1 MTKGGKRL
9 ESEHVHTHKAKSHP
23 HFGRIFRYAYRTL
36 VVLAAIIVGVY
47 VIHAFAVPEPEMRPV
62 EPPIA
67 SNTPSGGASSGTPT
81 DDPNTAVD
89 ESKQT
94 PEPVAQWVR
103 RDRCYNFLLVASDQ
117 GNGNTDT
124 IMVVQYDVPA
134 QTVHIVSVPRDTL
147 VDRTVNGHTYYKI
160 NAAYYNGSRNGGGHD
175 GGIRELT
182 NAVTDLLGI
191 PIDRYVKVDIRAFV
205 RLVNAVGGI
214 DFNVPVN
221 MNYDDPTQNLHI
233 HYTKGWHYGLTGQ
246 QVLEIARCRSNS
258 DGDPN
263 VNYGVYPAY
272 PDSDIGRTRTQ
283 QQLLTAIAKKML
295 TSWDLGK
302 IKEYITIFNE
312 NVKTDLTVQE
322 MIWFAER
329 VVLDGFDIS
338 TGISTA
344 TLAGDGSGYYKGAS
358 VYILYPDKVLETVN
372 ALLNPYTRD
381 LSAEQLNVFQK

>member
-1 MTKGGKRL
+1 MTHGGKRL
-9 ESEHVHTHKAKSHP
+9 EPEHTSKKRHP
-23 HFGRIFRYAYRTL
+23 RFDRVLGYAYRTL
-36 VVLAAIIVGVY
+36 VALAAIIVGVY
-47 VIHAFAVPEPEMRPV
+47 VIHAFAVPEPELRPV
-62 EPPIA
+62 EPPLA
-67 SNTPSGGASSGTPT
+67 TSTPEGGTTAGTPT

-89 ESKQT
+89 ESRHT
-94 PEPVAQWVR
+94 PEPVERWER

-147 VDRTVNGHTYYKI
+147 VSRTVNGHTYYKI

-175 GGIRELT
+175 GGIQELT
-182 NAVTDLLGI
+182 RAVSSLLGI

-205 RLVNAVGGI
+205 RLVDAVGGI

-233 HYTKGWHYGLTGQ
+233 HYTKGMHYGLTGQ

-258 DGDPN
+258 DGDPE

-283 QQLLTAIAKKML
+283 QQLLVAIAKKML
-295 TSWDLGK
+295 SWNSLTK
-302 IKEYITIFNE
+302 IEEYITIFNE

-338 TGISTA
+338 TGISTT
-344 TLAGDGSGYYKGAS
+344 TLAGDGSAYYKGAS
-358 VYILYPDKVLETVN
+358 VYQLYPDKVLETVN
-372 ALLNPYTRD
+372 TLLNPYTKD
-381 LSAEQLNVFQK
+381 LTMAQLNIFQK